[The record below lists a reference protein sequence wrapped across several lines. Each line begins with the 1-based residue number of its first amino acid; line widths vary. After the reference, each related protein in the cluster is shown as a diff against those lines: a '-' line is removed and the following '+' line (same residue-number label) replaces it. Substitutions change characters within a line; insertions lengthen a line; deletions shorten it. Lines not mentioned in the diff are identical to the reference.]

1 MAVLEGLLDDGDHA
15 EAILSLVGVKG
26 IAKKALHA
34 TSAPGLGSPL
44 PHLHRDW
51 AHPCNIGLHQT
62 GLAPSAMQS
71 IRALVPIE
79 SVGRASAGRTGCA
92 SSAAK

>member
-44 PHLHRDW
+44 PHLPPGLGSPLPHLLGSGFAACHTCIETARTGVG
-51 AHPCNIGLHQT
+51 IGRK
-62 GLAPSAMQS
+62 G
-71 IRALVPIE
+71 
-79 SVGRASAGRTGCA
+79 GRTGLCQVKA
-92 SSAAK
+92 QRS